1 MKIIR
6 LLVVLIAMSTAKTL
20 LGSSIFDNTLHVY
33 KYGPATFSVGDID
46 VDSDAMRLATKQWPK
61 GRPNPVSN
69 SLYVLLDESAHQA
82 IEKYMAA
89 RAQVQNPFS
98 DSAPQQFKKIAD
110 DIGLKAILIT
120 NFNRIIQ
127 GPCIYDKN
135 FRGINGVELSP
146 STTKLLKL
154 KPQGNDLIR
163 LNWLLLQDAWF
174 ADLRASIQADGELQG
189 VFKKKEHILQIEIFP
204 KKLPEAELQDIWVCF
219 SPTNKLSLA
228 DITEDK
234 IKPYAD
240 NQHSFQFENGKLVKF
255 SLDVYGYEYPDF
267 KRGNIVALGSFKNNS
282 SLTLPC
288 SVEDFENVFGK
299 ADEID
304 RMTMW

>member
-1 MKIIR
+1 MKTIQ
-6 LLVVLIAMSTAKTL
+6 LFVVLIVISVAKTS
-20 LGSSIFDNTLHVY
+20 LGSSIFDNTIHIY
-33 KYGPATFSVGDID
+33 KYGPATFSVGEID

-69 SLYVLLDESAHQA
+69 SLYILLDESAHQA

-110 DIGLKAILIT
+110 DIGLEAILIT

-135 FRGINGVELSP
+135 FRGINGEDLSP
-146 STTKLLKL
+146 STEKLLKQ
-154 KPQGNDLIR
+154 KPQGENLIR

-174 ADLRASIQADGELQG
+174 ADSRASIQADGDLTG
-189 VFKKKEHILQIEIFP
+189 VFKKKEHISRIEIFVQ
-204 KKLPEAELQDIWVCF
+204 KLSKSELQDIWICF
-219 SPTNKLSLA
+219 SQTNKISLA

-240 NQHSFQFENGKLVKF
+240 NQHSFQFDNGKLIKF
-255 SLDVYGYEYPDF
+255 SVYSDF
-267 KRGNIVALGSFKNNS
+267 EKRNIVALGSTKNNS

-288 SVEDFENVFGK
+288 SAGDFEKVFGK

>member
-1 MKIIR
+1 
-6 LLVVLIAMSTAKTL
+6 MSVAKTS
-20 LGSSIFDNTLHVY
+20 LGSSIFDNIIHIY
-33 KYGPATFSVGDID
+33 KYGSATFSVGDID

-61 GRPNPVSN
+61 GRPDPVSN

-82 IEKYMAA
+82 NEKYMAA

-110 DIGLKAILIT
+110 DIGLEAILIT
-120 NFNRIIQ
+120 NFNRIIR
-127 GPCIYDKN
+127 GPSIYDKN
-135 FRGINGVELSP
+135 FREYLSVK
-146 STTKLLKL
+146 TEKLLKQRP
-154 KPQGNDLIR
+154 KGDDLIR
-163 LNWLLLQDAWF
+163 LNWLLLEDAWF
-174 ADLRASIQADGELQG
+174 AASRASIQADGDLQG
-189 VFKKKEHILQIEIFP
+189 VFKKKERVLHIEIFP
-204 KKLPEAELQDIWVCF
+204 KKLPEEELQDIWVSF
-219 SPTNKLSLA
+219 SPTNKFSLA

-240 NQHSFQFENGKLVKF
+240 NQHSFQFENGNLVKF
-255 SLDVYGYEYPDF
+255 NVNVYGYEYPNF
-267 KRGNIVALGSFKNNS
+267 KRGNIVALGSIKNNR

-288 SVEDFENVFGK
+288 SIEDFENVFGK